1 MPGTTM
7 WAKVQLPKM
16 LASVGRAPKPAYQAP
31 IIVMALVVMALVM
44 ARSQLGCQIGDA
56 IEPGCN
62 SQHLL
67 PRPGI
72 AYRFRKGANL
82 LSMAEPEL
90 GIV

>member
-1 MPGTTM
+1 MG
-7 WAKVQLPKM
+7 AKVQLPKITT
-16 LASVGRAPKPAYQAP
+16 SVGRAPKPAYQAP
-31 IIVMALVVMALVM
+31 IIVMALVM

-56 IEPGCN
+56 IEASCN

-82 LSMAEPEL
+82 LSMPEPEL

>member
-1 MPGTTM
+1 MR
-7 WAKVQLPKM
+7 AKVQLPRPVT
-16 LASVGRAPKPAYQAP
+16 SVGRAPKPAYQAP
-31 IIVMALVVMALVM
+31 IIVLALVVMALVM

-56 IEPGCN
+56 IEASCN
-62 SQHLL
+62 SEHLL

-82 LSMAEPEL
+82 LSMPEPEL